1 MFDTKNI
8 KNGSSA
14 IIFTAIAVW
23 YAITN
28 FIWLTLNTPNF
39 PCYDSSALHFL
50 YIFAEHKGNTPLM
63 IWIFQFLLSFFGN
76 HNLEII
82 TICVNYVFFLIPLYF
97 IYKIGKETDSKE
109 AGNIAMILFALVPA
123 IYGLSRQFGHKDFH
137 IIAPLTAGIY
147 CLIKTNYFSDR
158 KYSILYGIWTGIGLL
173 TKDTILI
180 FILPTFFWTVTIAL
194 KEKFEINKMLNIFVS
209 LLAGSFVAGWI
220 FFEPYSIKKIIYD
233 PITLVTPVF
242 SPENVRVMTF
252 GLYEELLSPPIFL
265 LFLAGL
271 VYFFTRCNKN
281 KILLLLWIFIPWAI
295 IFVMPHYKV
304 VQYFTGLIV
313 PTVLVCAIFLAN
325 IKYKII
331 KQALIIFLIIIGVV
345 QYINF
350 SYYPKSFLG
359 WLSMDFH
366 GIYLAYYNTG
376 TENIMNFGIKNKCE
390 KILKVI
396 KHIKNKYPASNY
408 AVYVTRQSQINNKV
422 FRVCMLLNGMRC
434 KVVDIEK
441 FKILD
446 KNKVV
451 IIVGTFLK
459 ENALRRQELLI
470 ENHPLI
476 ADHLDEIEITEEEY
490 LEEYAEHLQKQV
502 KILDKRFKS
511 AEVFYFNDVVH
522 KDNKIEVF
530 KRKNK

>member
-1 MFDTKNI
+1 M
-8 KNGSSA
+8 S
-14 IIFTAIAVW
+14 
-23 YAITN
+23 
-28 FIWLTLNTPNF
+28 
-39 PCYDSSALHFL
+39 
-50 YIFAEHKGNTPLM
+50 
-63 IWIFQFLLSFFGN
+63 
-76 HNLEII
+76 
-82 TICVNYVFFLIPLYF
+82 
-97 IYKIGKETDSKE
+97 
-109 AGNIAMILFALVPA
+109 
-123 IYGLSRQFGHKDFH
+123 
-137 IIAPLTAGIY
+137 
-147 CLIKTNYFSDR
+147 
-158 KYSILYGIWTGIGLL
+158 
-173 TKDTILI
+173 
-180 FILPTFFWTVTIAL
+180 
-194 KEKFEINKMLNIFVS
+194 S

-265 LFLAGL
+265 LFVAGL

-376 TENIMNFGIKNKCE
+376 TENIMNFG
-390 KILKVI
+390 
-396 KHIKNKYPASNY
+396 H
-408 AVYVTRQSQINNKV
+408 
-422 FRVCMLLNGMRC
+422 
-434 KVVDIEK
+434 
-441 FKILD
+441 
-446 KNKVV
+446 
-451 IIVGTFLK
+451 
-459 ENALRRQELLI
+459 
-470 ENHPLI
+470 
-476 ADHLDEIEITEEEY
+476 
-490 LEEYAEHLQKQV
+490 
-502 KILDKRFKS
+502 
-511 AEVFYFNDVVH
+511 
-522 KDNKIEVF
+522 
-530 KRKNK
+530 